1 MNTKS
6 TSKRFSPL
14 HIVAL
19 VCAFLIFA
27 AIVATTVIIIVNAT
41 KNEEFDYLKSDLS
54 KYITLTEE
62 DYSTITGKLDIAK
75 DREVDFE
82 HQILKLVASQKNKDS
97 ASDKQNGNVTITA
110 GDEVE
115 LYYRGYVIGED
126 GEKEYLDGMTNIAAS
141 SLSATTL
148 EIGGGSFI
156 PGFELALI
164 GKTADQFPTLE
175 DYIVKSETDSETTL
189 GDVLDGTET
198 DSTQYGYIV
207 VTYSRS
213 PLSTNPYSGVV
224 TEGTSESGTVLL
236 NMNDET
242 AVNELLGEGF
252 YNILTT
258 NKAHYKLDGANI
270 FPNTSSSETYDDHH
284 EVDLDGT
291 TYRYTSFKI
300 NFAFRDAFEDD
311 AVKAAAEIEVQFP
324 YNYSSEELAG
334 KTAYFQIYVDTVTEY
349 GYSYNDTDNYAA
361 DLTDETF
368 LSAIITKALEDD
380 DAEITV
386 DELAEKYADKTT
398 VYEQYLQYIRDESAK
413 DYDKSYKA
421 ALKQQILDC
430 LVDKV
435 TGKEDFDSE
444 KIYAIAGFDK
454 KYNDN
459 LISFRES
466 YESYKS
472 NYSSYIPSD
481 YSIEDYAE
489 DMLEIEDGY
498 KWQDGVKD
506 VTRDTYVERMIV
518 YSILKAKVSDYKD
531 KYDARY
537 AALCAELSDE
547 YKESYC
553 EENDID
559 LDDMTPQE
567 KEKVDDAVDS
577 YLYEL
582 GYDYIIERT
591 YYELVIDWVLENAD
605 LTGITVFEY

>member
-1 MNTKS
+1 MLI
-6 TSKRFSPL
+6 PL
-14 HIVAL
+14 
-19 VCAFLIFA
+19 
-27 AIVATTVIIIVNAT
+27 
-41 KNEEFDYLKSDLS
+41 
-54 KYITLTEE
+54 
-62 DYSTITGKLDIAK
+62 
-75 DREVDFE
+75 
-82 HQILKLVASQKNKDS
+82 Q
-97 ASDKQNGNVTITA
+97 
-110 GDEVE
+110 
-115 LYYRGYVIGED
+115 
-126 GEKEYLDGMTNIAAS
+126 
-141 SLSATTL
+141 
-148 EIGGGSFI
+148 
-156 PGFELALI
+156 
-164 GKTADQFPTLE
+164 
-175 DYIVKSETDSETTL
+175 
-189 GDVLDGTET
+189 
-198 DSTQYGYIV
+198 
-207 VTYSRS
+207 
-213 PLSTNPYSGVV
+213 
-224 TEGTSESGTVLL
+224 
-236 NMNDET
+236 
-242 AVNELLGEGF
+242 
-252 YNILTT
+252 
-258 NKAHYKLDGANI
+258 
-270 FPNTSSSETYDDHH
+270 
-284 EVDLDGT
+284 
-291 TYRYTSFKI
+291 
-300 NFAFRDAFEDD
+300 
-311 AVKAAAEIEVQFP
+311 
-324 YNYSSEELAG
+324 
-334 KTAYFQIYVDTVTEY
+334 Y
-349 GYSYNDTDNYAA
+349 GYSYSDTDNYAA
-361 DLTDETF
+361 DLTDTDF

-386 DELAEKYADKTT
+386 DELAEKYAEKTN
-398 VYEQYLQYIRDESAK
+398 VYERYLQYIKDESDK
-413 DYDKSYKA
+413 DYEKSYKS

-435 TGKEDFDSE
+435 TGKEGFDSE

-472 NYSSYIPSD
+472 NYSSYISSD

-506 VTRDTYVERMIV
+506 DTRDTYVERMIV
-518 YSILKAKVSDYKD
+518 YSILKAKVSDYED